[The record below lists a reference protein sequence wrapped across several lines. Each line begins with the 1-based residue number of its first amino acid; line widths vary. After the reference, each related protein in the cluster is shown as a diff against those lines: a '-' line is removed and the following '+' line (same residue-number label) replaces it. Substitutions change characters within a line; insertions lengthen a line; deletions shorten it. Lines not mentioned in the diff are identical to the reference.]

1 LQQQELKPKTRKA
14 SVASVVLLVL
24 SLLASLLEER
34 QVSRNRQGSHKL
46 QVGLLMELQELVGH
60 FLELRVLQEEETLL
74 QVDLVM

>member
-1 LQQQELKPKTRKA
+1 
-14 SVASVVLLVL
+14 VVLLVL